1 MFSPSR
7 LVGVLKMA
15 VKLEK
20 KDRALPAVA
29 LDLVKVALKEDA
41 FELFWK
47 EAIENGLLKD
57 MVKDSIGPTRF
68 VGKLAFGFASHPQ
81 PQVHSI

>member
-1 MFSPSR
+1 
-7 LVGVLKMA
+7 MA

-68 VGKLAFGFASHPQ
+68 VGKLALPLALPASPSPRCTAFSYFLHL
-81 PQVHSI
+81 